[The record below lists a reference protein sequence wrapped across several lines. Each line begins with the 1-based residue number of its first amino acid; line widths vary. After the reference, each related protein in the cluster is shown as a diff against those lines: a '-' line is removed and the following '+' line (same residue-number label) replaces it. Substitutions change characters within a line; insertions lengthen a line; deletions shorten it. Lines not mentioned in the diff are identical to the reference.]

1 PKKCVDW
8 AKQGVWAYMIINSLD
23 EAKAVIALS
32 GLWCPPGQA
41 PQIFGVALEGADS
54 V

>member
-1 PKKCVDW
+1 
-8 AKQGVWAYMIINSLD
+8 
-23 EAKAVIALS
+23 
-32 GLWCPPGQA
+32 CPPGQA